1 MRLNGPVRL
10 NGSAQIIRS
19 SDSSYTLTYTPLG
32 AGPGE
37 RPARRFEG
45 ARDLE
50 RFLAGPL
57 RVARREILAALVAR
71 SQRQLPHRG
80 DLALTRRAGAGGNA
94 PLTGRLV
101 PG

>member
-57 RVARREILAALVAR
+57 RVARREILAALVALDR
-71 SQRQLPHRG
+71 NGSYLIAEIWLSPDELARAATLP
-80 DLALTRRAGAGGNA
+80 
-94 PLTGRLV
+94 
-101 PG
+101 

>member
-57 RVARREILAALVAR
+57 RVARREILAALVALDR
-71 SQRQLPHRG
+71 NGSYLIAEIWLSP
-80 DLALTRRAGAGGNA
+80 DELARAATF
-94 PLTGRLV
+94 P
-101 PG
+101 

>member
-10 NGSAQIIRS
+10 NGSVQIIRS
-19 SDSSYTLTYTPLG
+19 SDSSYTLTHAPLG

-57 RVARREILAALVAR
+57 RVARREILAALVALDR
-71 SQRQLPHRG
+71 NGSYLIAKIWLSPDELARAATLP
-80 DLALTRRAGAGGNA
+80 
-94 PLTGRLV
+94 
-101 PG
+101 

>member
-10 NGSAQIIRS
+10 NGSVQIIRS
-19 SDSSYTLTYTPLG
+19 SDSSYTLTYAPLG

-57 RVARREILAALVAR
+57 WVARREILAALVALDR
-71 SQRQLPHRG
+71 NGSYLIAKIWLSPDELARAATLP
-80 DLALTRRAGAGGNA
+80 
-94 PLTGRLV
+94 
-101 PG
+101 

>member
-1 MRLNGPVRL
+1 
-10 NGSAQIIRS
+10 
-19 SDSSYTLTYTPLG
+19 LG

-57 RVARREILAALVAR
+57 RVARREILAALVALDHNGSYLIAEIWLSPDELAR
-71 SQRQLPHRG
+71 AATLP
-80 DLALTRRAGAGGNA
+80 
-94 PLTGRLV
+94 
-101 PG
+101 

>member
-19 SDSSYTLTYTPLG
+19 SDSSYTLTYGPLG

-37 RPARRFEG
+37 RPARRFEE

-57 RVARREILAALVAR
+57 RVARREILAALVALDR
-71 SQRQLPHRG
+71 NGSYLIAEIWLSPDELARAATLP
-80 DLALTRRAGAGGNA
+80 
-94 PLTGRLV
+94 
-101 PG
+101 